1 MIRRIELV
9 NFMSHPHTVIEPAEG
24 LTVLT
29 GGNNTGKSAVI
40 SALQTLCRN
49 ISGDYMVR
57 HGQKEC
63 RIIVETGEGN
73 VLEWKRKK
81 GTVSYTVNGRE
92 VHRLRGAVPDDLH
105 DLLCMPQVETEG
117 EPFDVH
123 FGEQKKPIFLLDESP
138 GRRATFFAS
147 SSDAIKLIE
156 MQSRHRTRVREAR
169 NEEGRLASRS
179 ARLQQRIQTLAPLDE
194 LEEQIKGL
202 ETAHEAI
209 GQLARQLSDL
219 DRHVDAMVCTESMA
233 KKHAD
238 LAGAAAS
245 LAPPPELAEIGALAW
260 MIRQMDYQ
268 SRRIQKESEAAKAV
282 SRVQAPPDMADV
294 ERLSGLISQMQRV
307 SAGVGKAA
315 ARGRVLSDCPVPP
328 EMIDIAGLGRHIEA
342 MEKAEKSLQKRSGEL
357 KQAETRLVEAE
368 KALRRFIDAHN
379 ICPTC
384 GQPMD
389 ADQVLHQFHGTGEQ
403 GGQ

>member
-1 MIRRIELV
+1 
-9 NFMSHPHTVIEPAEG
+9 MSHPHTVIEPARG

-105 DLLCMPQVETEG
+105 DLLRMPQVETEG

-123 FGEQKKPIFLLDESP
+123 FGEQKKPIFLLDETP

-156 MQSRHRTRVREAR
+156 MQSRHRARVREAR
-169 NEEGRLASRS
+169 NEESRLASEA
-179 ARLQQRIQTLAPLDE
+179 ARLQQRLTTLAPLDE
-194 LEEQIKGL
+194 LEDQIKGL
-202 ETAHEAI
+202 EAEHEAI

-219 DRHVDAMVCTESMA
+219 DRHVNAMVRTEDLV
-233 KKHAD
+233 KKHTD
-238 LAGAAAS
+238 LAGTAAA
-245 LAPPPELAEIGALAW
+245 LAPPPELAETGTLAW

-268 SRRIQKESEAAKAV
+268 SRRIEKESETAKAV
-282 SRVQAPPDMADV
+282 FRLWAPPEMADV

-307 SAGVGKAA
+307 SASVDKAA
-315 ARGRVLSDCPVPP
+315 ARGRVLADCREPP
-328 EMIDIAGLGRHIEA
+328 EMIDIAGLRRHIES
-342 MEKAEKSLQKRSGEL
+342 MERAHKTLQKRSGEL
-357 KQAETRLVEAE
+357 EQAETRLAEAE
-368 KALRRFIDAHN
+368 KALRRFIDVHN

-389 ADQVLHQFHGTGEQ
+389 ADHVLHQFHGTGEQ
-403 GGQ
+403 AEQ